1 MRAGQWK
8 NKGQSLVLFLGFT
21 AAMVALLLVAFN
33 SGQITNSKMRAM
45 NAADAAAYSGAVWE
59 ARTLNFQAYM
69 NRAMVVNEVT
79 IAQSVSLRSWISYLD
94 RFVTN
99 INYITEFIPYL
110 GEATMAVQRVIS
122 GIDRG
127 AQIALPPIDMAM
139 RRLNLIEHEVG
150 QNALNAS
157 GAVVAQDLASN
168 VARLN
173 GAAFSPANPA
183 LFVKNELLWNGLTKT
198 YSKSTGRVGTDGRT
212 RIRQVALDSRDG
224 FTTAR
229 DWGAGLWPW
238 FNLRKQGGTDL
249 IDFDTWKGLDS
260 AKLQT
265 DWNFLKG
272 RWDVNIPLAWG
283 GAQSYSPNLRTQV
296 GHHGNTN
303 QWGDSD
309 GVRANAEANGTN
321 AKNIQTEFPAYR
333 DVANLN
339 PPPAKSDPYKL
350 PFSVEVVI
358 SQDQIPLAES
368 ALKASA
374 MLSDGSKLS
383 ANPNFGG
390 SGVYALATA
399 CVSFD
404 RPYRSARQ
412 DGKTEYPSLFNPY
425 WRASLATDGRVA
437 RAIVDGVKGL
447 PPIAS
452 LLGGD
457 TTCS

>member
-1 MRAGQWK
+1 M
-8 NKGQSLVLFLGFT
+8 VLFLGFA

-45 NAADAAAYSGAVWE
+45 NAADAAAYSGAVWQ

-99 INYITEFIPYL
+99 INYITRFVPYL
-110 GEATMAVQRVIS
+110 GAATTAVQRVIS
-122 GIDRG
+122 GIDTA
-127 AQIALPPIDMAM
+127 AQTVLPPIDIVM
-139 RRLNLIEHEVG
+139 RGFNFVEHNVGQDALNL
-150 QNALNAS
+150 S
-157 GAVVAQDLASN
+157 GALVAQDLAAN

-173 GAAFSPANPA
+173 GAEFSSANPA
-183 LFVKNELLWNGLTKT
+183 LFLINEKRWNTFTKT
-198 YSKSTGRVGTDGRT
+198 YSKSSGRVGTDGRT

-229 DWGAGLWPW
+229 DWSAGAKPLFG
-238 FNLRKQGGTDL
+238 LRKQGGTDL
-249 IDFDTWKGLDS
+249 IDFDAWKGLDS
-260 AKLQT
+260 AKLGIG
-265 DWNFLKG
+265 WNFIKG
-272 RWDVNIPLAWG
+272 EWIVDVPLGWG
-283 GAQSYSPNLRTQV
+283 GAQSYAPRKKTQV
-296 GHHGNTN
+296 GRHGNTN
-303 QWGDSD
+303 EWGDMD
-309 GVRANAEANGTN
+309 GVRANAEANNKN
-321 AKNIQTEFPAYR
+321 AKNIQTEFQAYR
-333 DVANLN
+333 DVANLSAPTSKN
-339 PPPAKSDPYKL
+339 DPFKL

-358 SQDQIPLAES
+358 KQDKIPVAET
-368 ALKASA
+368 ALKANA

-383 ANPNFGG
+383 ANPNLGG
-390 SGVYALATA
+390 GGVYALATA

-404 RPYRSARQ
+404 RPYRSDRQ

-437 RAIVDGVKGL
+437 RGIADATKGL

-457 TTCS
+457 STCS